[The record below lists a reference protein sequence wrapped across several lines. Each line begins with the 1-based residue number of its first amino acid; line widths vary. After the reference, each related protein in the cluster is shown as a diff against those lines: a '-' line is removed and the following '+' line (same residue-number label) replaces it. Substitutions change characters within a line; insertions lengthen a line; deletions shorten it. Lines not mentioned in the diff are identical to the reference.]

1 MDQRRLG
8 AFGKA
13 ALSRVL
19 AIRGVQI
26 NGAQA
31 VQLGMLLLLIVVAI
45 QLGGIWNELRH
56 IRHEQLKNMYYR
68 FPEAT
73 AAQIVEHGETGDFIK
88 RQYES
93 TCEVHI
99 DGTVDVN
106 VRNPR

>member
-1 MDQRRLG
+1 MEQRRLR

-13 ALSRVL
+13 ALNRVL

-31 VQLGMLLLLIVVAI
+31 VQFGMLLLLIVVAI

-56 IRHEQLKNMYYR
+56 IRHEQVKNMYYR
-68 FPEAT
+68 FPEAMT
-73 AAQIVEHGETGDFIK
+73 AQIAERGESGDLMK

-106 VRNPR
+106 VQNPR